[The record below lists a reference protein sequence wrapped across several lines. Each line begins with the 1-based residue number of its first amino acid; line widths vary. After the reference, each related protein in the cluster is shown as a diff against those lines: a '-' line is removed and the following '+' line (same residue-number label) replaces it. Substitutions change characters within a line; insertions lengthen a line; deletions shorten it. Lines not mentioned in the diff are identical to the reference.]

1 MYYNIDD
8 ILCEDHLVECRLEV
22 DLYKGSF
29 LDKEAHTEDGN
40 LQRGHVMKLPLW
52 MAKIMSEQEFDGI
65 QLVSVEILEIFE
77 DEFQKALDADPTI
90 MNLKYHS
97 PYFYQLGFK
106 MADMIAND
114 VRLERFRGAV
124 KLRETLIETL
134 KKRSIQVIFQL
145 VQSKLEELNKLTED
159 EKDNFYL
166 SKKIKLE
173 YEKWEQRL
181 TRRQKNDI
189 PNKKLKQL

>member
-22 DLYKGSF
+22 DLYKGIF
-29 LDKEAHTEDGN
+29 LDKEAHIEDGN
-40 LQRGHVMKLPLW
+40 LQRGHVMKLPFW
-52 MAKIMSEQEFDGI
+52 MAKIMSEQEYDGI
-65 QLVSVEILEIFE
+65 QLVQVEILEIFE
-77 DEFQKALDADPTI
+77 DEIQKHLDADPTI
-90 MNLKYHS
+90 VNLKQYS
-97 PYFYQLGFK
+97 PYYYQLGFK
-106 MADMIAND
+106 MADMIPNEI
-114 VRLERFRGAV
+114 RLEGFRGAN

-145 VQSKLEELNKLTED
+145 VQSKLEELNILTED
-159 EKDNFYL
+159 EKQNFYL
-166 SKKIKLE
+166 SKGIKLQ

-189 PNKKLKQL
+189 PNKKLKEL